1 MMVKID
7 FNCDLGELTDSGA
20 LDAAVLP
27 EITSANIA
35 CGFHAGG
42 PAEMERTVAMAK
54 LCGCAVGAH
63 PGFPDRENFGRTE
76 RMDTPAQVK
85 GYVMYQIGALMAFCR
100 AANTRMSHV
109 KPHGALYNMAAK
121 DYALAEAICEGIA
134 SVDPT
139 LILLGLSGSL
149 MRTAAHQAGLVFAS
163 EVFADRAYLP
173 DGSLVP
179 RKQPGSVIADADAIA
194 GRVVRMAKE
203 GTVEA
208 IDGTIVPIRADS
220 VCLHGDNPGAA
231 EFAAKIRAALE
242 REGVALAPLAEIVL

>member
-1 MMVKID
+1 MMKID
-7 FNCDLGELTDSGA
+7 FNCDLGELADGGE

-27 EITSANIA
+27 EITSANVA

-42 PAEMERTVAMAK
+42 PAEMERIVAMAK

-63 PGFPDRENFGRTE
+63 PGFPDREHFGRTE
-76 RMDTPAQVK
+76 MTVTPAQAK
-85 GYVMYQIGALMAFCR
+85 GYVMYQIGALTAFCR
-100 AANTRMSHV
+100 AADVRMSHV
-109 KPHGALYNMAAK
+109 KPHGALYNMAAR

-149 MRTAAHQAGLVFAS
+149 MREAAQRAGIAFAS
-163 EVFADRAYLP
+163 EVFADRAYMP

-179 RKQPGSVIADADAIA
+179 RNRPGAVITDMDAIA
-194 GRVVRMAKE
+194 RRVVRMVRE
-203 GTVEA
+203 GTAEA

-242 REGVALAPLAEIVL
+242 REGIVLAPLSEIVL